1 MMFRAKLIMLL
12 GLILACGG
20 CSKPTHQKITLDKET
35 VITLQV
41 TTCHRGCS
49 PFTVAINADGTVVF
63 EGSKYVY
70 DSQTGKETSQPLGTH
85 TTKISREQLEQL
97 VSEFDRIDYFNLKD
111 KYTDQKDCPSYGT
124 DAPTVITSLK
134 TNGRSKSIS
143 RYGGCNGTDE
153 LRDLS
158 ALEEKISEI
167 ANTKQWLK

>member
-1 MMFRAKLIMLL
+1 MMFRTKLIMLL

-20 CSKPTHQKITLDKET
+20 CSKLTHQKITLDKDT

-41 TTCHRGCS
+41 TTCYRGCS
-49 PFTVAINADGTVVF
+49 PFMVKINGDGTVVF

-70 DSQTGKETSQPLGTH
+70 DSSMGKETLQPLGTH
-85 TTKISREQLEQL
+85 TTKITQEQLEQL

-111 KYTDQKDCPSYGT
+111 KYANEKDCPLYGT
-124 DAPTVITSLK
+124 DAPTIYTSIK

-143 RYGGCNGTDE
+143 RYGGCNGNDA

-158 ALEEKISEI
+158 ALEEKISVI